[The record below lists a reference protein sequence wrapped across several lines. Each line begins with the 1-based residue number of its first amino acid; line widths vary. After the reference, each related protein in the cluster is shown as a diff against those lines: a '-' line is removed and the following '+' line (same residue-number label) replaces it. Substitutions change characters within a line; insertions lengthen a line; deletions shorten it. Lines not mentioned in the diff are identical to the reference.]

1 MSIRIPKRVL
11 ISETA
16 SAPSASTAFAIATIS
31 VTLGLSLTISGL
43 LVAPR
48 TAFVTAA
55 AIWGVEPKAAPP
67 SLTLGQEMFS
77 SIMSTAVPSS
87 FWAMVMQ
94 SSTVE
99 PATLARIVT
108 SFVRK
113 YGSSCSIKAS
123 IPGFCRPTEFSIPEG
138 VSAIRGG
145 GLPSFKLR
153 VVPLQEMPPSLERG

>member
-1 MSIRIPKRVL
+1 MSIRIPRRVL

-99 PATLARIVT
+99 AGDIGEDCDVLRPQ
-108 SFVRK
+108 VRK
-113 YGSSCSIKAS
+113 LVFDKGIDTGILQANRVQHPRRRLGN
-123 IPGFCRPTEFSIPEG
+123 PGRW
-138 VSAIRGG
+138 VSV
-145 GLPSFKLR
+145 L
-153 VVPLQEMPPSLERG
+153 